1 MKEFFKMMF
10 ASMTG
15 CLITVLVVFF
25 VMMGVISGLMSSGD
39 SEIVVE
45 DKTVLVIELNKAIVE
60 RTTDNPFENIDFA
73 SMKSD
78 KSLGLNQILATI
90 KYAAT
95 DERIGGILLDLSGL
109 DAGYATIEAIR
120 NQLDTFKASGKF
132 VFAYGDSYS
141 QKAFYLASIAQKL
154 YLNPKGSIEFKGLY
168 MESMFFKGA
177 LEKLEVDAQI
187 IRHGKFKSAVEPF
200 MLDKMSDANRL
211 QLQTFA
217 NSLWGQVVD
226 QISKSRAVNTASLN
240 SIADSLL
247 AWDASGALKYKLVDG
262 LVYRD
267 ELESLLNTKSETEG
281 GAPTLSLSDYYS
293 SVKEKMFKYSENRI
307 AVIYA
312 FGEINNG
319 KASYG
324 TISGKAMS
332 KTIRDAAND
341 PAIKAIVLRVN
352 SPGGDALA
360 SEMIW
365 REVYLAN
372 KIKPVVVSMGDYA
385 ASGGYYISCAA
396 RRIYAE
402 PTTLTGSI
410 GVFGVIP
417 NLQKMFNNKL
427 GITFDGVKTND
438 HSDYIGVNKPMS
450 DFDRAVIQKQI
461 EDIYATFVQ
470 RVADGRKMTNA
481 DVDSIG
487 QGRIWCGVDALRIG
501 LVDEL
506 GGIDYAIAYAAK
518 EAGISEYS
526 IEELPIEKDFF
537 TEFVENM
544 QSDTR
549 TADIMRSELGDFAP
563 LFDAWQRATQM
574 SGVQTRLP
582 FFLIMH

>member
-1 MKEFFKMMF
+1 
-10 ASMTG
+10 
-15 CLITVLVVFF
+15 
-25 VMMGVISGLMSSGD
+25 
-39 SEIVVE
+39 
-45 DKTVLVIELNKAIVE
+45 
-60 RTTDNPFENIDFA
+60 
-73 SMKSD
+73 
-78 KSLGLNQILATI
+78 
-90 KYAAT
+90 
-95 DERIGGILLDLSGL
+95 
-109 DAGYATIEAIR
+109 
-120 NQLDTFKASGKF
+120 
-132 VFAYGDSYS
+132 
-141 QKAFYLASIAQKL
+141 YLASVAQKV
-154 YLNPKGSIEFKGLY
+154 YLNPQGSIEFKGLY

-200 MLDKMSDANRL
+200 MLDKMSDANRI

-217 NSLWGQVVD
+217 NSLWGQVVA
-226 QISKSRAVNTASLN
+226 QISKSRTINTDSLN
-240 SIADSLL
+240 NIADSLL
-247 AWDASGALKYKLVDG
+247 AWNAEGALQYKLVDG
-262 LVYRD
+262 LIYRD
-267 ELESLLNTKSETEG
+267 ELDALLQSKSEVEG
-281 GAPTLSLSDYYS
+281 SVPTLSLADYYS
-293 SVKEKMFKYSENRI
+293 SAKEKMNKYSENRI

-332 KTIRDAAND
+332 ETIRNAAAD

-372 KIKPVVVSMGDYA
+372 QIKPVVVSMGDYA

-396 RRIYAE
+396 RRIFAE
-402 PTTLTGSI
+402 STTLTGSI

-417 NLQKMFNNKL
+417 NLQKMYNNKL
-427 GITFDGVKTND
+427 GITFDGVKTNE

-450 DFDRAVIQKQI
+450 EFDRSVIQKQI

-470 RVADGRKMTNA
+470 RVADGRGITNA
-481 DVDSIG
+481 EVDSIG
-487 QGRIWCGVDALRIG
+487 QGRIWCGVDALQIG

-518 EAGISEYS
+518 EAGITEYA
-526 IEELPIEKDFF
+526 IDELPVQKDFI

-549 TADIMRSELGDFAP
+549 AADIVRSELGDFAP